1 MDNGYIL
8 EVSWGCPSE
17 EYPTNGI
24 FQMDQAKG
32 LKSIGEN
39 VVFCALD
46 LRSIRK
52 WRKWG
57 IVEKSIEGMPIY
69 EYNFPYGP
77 LSPKL
82 KFQIQEKGFLK
93 TIKKI
98 EKKLGT
104 PKCIHVHTCQQALA
118 VKNYC
123 LKNNVPFVITEH
135 LWPIDMGSEIN
146 ESMKQTYRA
155 ANKVIAVSNALKKSI
170 QDFCGVDSVV
180 VHNIVD
186 LDEFD
191 YEAKEKKECFE
202 FISAAQVE
210 YRKGMDVLIKAFA
223 EVAKNNNCH
232 LTIMGDGSQ
241 LNSLRDMANTLGV
254 ADKITFYGRYKRN
267 EFAEKLK
274 ESDAFVLVS
283 RDETFGIVYVE
294 AMAAGL
300 PVIASRCGGPEDF
313 VNEDNGLLVDI
324 EDIDGLAVAMQTM
337 IDTIGNYDRKKIS
350 QYCKEH
356 FSAEEISKQIKE
368 VIGGVL

>member
-1 MDNGYIL
+1 MLLLIL
-8 EVSWGCPSE
+8 
-17 EYPTNGI
+17 
-24 FQMDQAKG
+24 
-32 LKSIGEN
+32 
-39 VVFCALD
+39 
-46 LRSIRK
+46 IR
-52 WRKWG
+52 
-57 IVEKSIEGMPIY
+57 II
-69 EYNFPYGP
+69 
-77 LSPKL
+77 
-82 KFQIQEKGFLK
+82 
-93 TIKKI
+93 IKKI
-98 EKKLGT
+98 IVYTRSWNSCRTSL
-104 PKCIHVHTCQQALA
+104 VYLRYQL
-118 VKNYC
+118 
-123 LKNNVPFVITEH
+123 F
-135 LWPIDMGSEIN
+135 
-146 ESMKQTYRA
+146 
-155 ANKVIAVSNALKKSI
+155 SNS
-170 QDFCGVDSVV
+170 
-180 VHNIVD
+180 
-186 LDEFD
+186 
-191 YEAKEKKECFE
+191 Y
-202 FISAAQVE
+202 
-210 YRKGMDVLIKAFA
+210 VLIKAFA
-223 EVAKNNNCH
+223 EVEKNNNCH

-241 LNSLRDMANTLGV
+241 LNTLKGMANELGV